1 MATVASIRE
10 AGTRTASLAL
20 ALAAMASVL
29 ALCSAAAAQEADPRG
44 WWRSSSA
51 DAQKALFHA
60 RGIVKAIDPGSG
72 AVTLAHDEIQGFKP
86 AMETVYRVQVPELSK
101 HLRPGDTVDFTVDA
115 SDFSMDA
122 LEEVIVGVNLLNYDQ

>member
-1 MATVASIRE
+1 MVTVTSIRE
-10 AGTRTASLAL
+10 AGIRTASLSL

-44 WWRSSSA
+44 WWRSSSQ

-60 RGIVKAIDPGSG
+60 RGIVKSVEPGSG
-72 AVTLAHDEIQGFKP
+72 AVTLAHDDIQGLKP
-86 AMETVYRVQVPELSK
+86 AMETVYRVQEPELCK
-101 HLRPGDTVDFTVDA
+101 YLRPGDTVDFTVDA

>member
-20 ALAAMASVL
+20 ALAAMASVW
-29 ALCSAAAAQEADPRG
+29 ALCSSAAAQEADPRG
-44 WWRSSSA
+44 WWRSSSQ
-51 DAQKALFHA
+51 DAKQGLFHA

-72 AVTLAHDEIQGFKP
+72 AVTLSHDDIQGLKP
-86 AMETVYRVQVPELSK
+86 AMETVYRVQEPALCK